1 MHLRG
6 WETRKAAIY
15 NWFLFIHSLSTLNKA
30 GAFTCAYHYSD
41 ADERLRAIFKKDL
54 S

>member
-6 WETRKAAIY
+6 WWTPGAAIY
-15 NWFLFIHSLSTLNKA
+15 NWFLFIHSLSALNKA
-30 GAFTCAYHYSD
+30 GAFECAYHYSD
-41 ADERLRAIFKKDL
+41 ADERVTAIFKKDL